1 VTAVIG
7 SFALI
12 EYRALVRA
20 RFPFV
25 WFVLLPAAC
34 SAILGPAVAGVSRD
48 AATGRVTV
56 GFGVMFSYMTVNYV
70 GRALYRE
77 FDSQT
82 WRRTATAAPGRAA
95 YLLGK
100 CLSVLVIGIGQLAV
114 FTAFAVTVLDLPLR
128 AGAWAGIA
136 QLMLV
141 LVPFTITGVA
151 TGAILYTAIRRAE
164 VFFSL
169 TYLILMLL
177 GALGGAIVASPQ
189 LPEWSQVAGY
199 LTPHYWA
206 MRAVDEATLGS
217 GRWSVVL
224 EGSALLV
231 LFGTVLTAVAVAR
244 LDLRKE
250 RYAI

>member
-1 VTAVIG
+1 MIAVIG

-20 RFPFV
+20 KFPFV
-25 WFVLLPAAC
+25 WFVLLPAAS
-34 SAILGPAVAGVSRD
+34 SAILGPAVAGLSQEG
-48 AATGRVTV
+48 ATGRVTV

-77 FDSQT
+77 FDSHT
-82 WRRTATAAPGRAA
+82 WRRTATAAPGKAA

-100 CLSVLVIGIGQLAV
+100 CLPVLTIGIGQLAV
-114 FTAFAVTVLDLPLR
+114 FTVFAVAVLDLPLR
-128 AGAWAGIA
+128 AGGWGGLV

-141 LVPFTITGVA
+141 LLPFTFTGLA
-151 TGAILYTAIRRAE
+151 TGALLYTLIRRAE
-164 VFFSL
+164 LFFSL
-169 TYLILMLL
+169 TYLILMVL

-199 LTPHYWA
+199 ATPHYWA
-206 MRAVDEATLGS
+206 MRAIDEATLGT

-224 EGSALLV
+224 ESSALLV
-231 LFGTVLTAVAVAR
+231 LFGTVFAAVAVAR
-244 LDLRKE
+244 LDPRKE
-250 RYAI
+250 RYSI